1 MKTLS
6 VGQLRQNP
14 TDALNSVADG
24 ETVIVTRH
32 NRPVADL
39 VPHRGFGVSGIE
51 AMARLRLLS
60 VDPSW
65 LDDLYEARSADDRDY
80 WA

>member
-1 MKTLS
+1 MKTLT

-24 ETVIVTRH
+24 ETIVITRH
-32 NRPVADL
+32 NRPIADL
-39 VPHRGFGVSGIE
+39 VPHVRLGVSGVE
-51 AMARLRLLS
+51 AMARLRLLGT
-60 VDPSW
+60 DPAW
-65 LDDLYEARSADDRDY
+65 LDDLTAARAGEDRDY

>member
-24 ETVIVTRH
+24 ETVIVTKH
-32 NRPVADL
+32 NRPIADL
-39 VPHRGFGVSGIE
+39 VPHRRLGVSGLE
-51 AMARLRLLS
+51 AMARLRVLE
-60 VDPSW
+60 VDPGW
-65 LDDLYEARSADDRDY
+65 LEDLRTARSVGDRDY